1 MARRLKLRTKLAL
14 LIATALV
21 ATLVAAAPGL
31 MDRLH
36 RYQRADTSL
45 PRSEMV
51 GALGTFLARAEHE
64 STLSAWF
71 LASGAPEA
79 ERALAA
85 ARPMTDAAQRTVLRH
100 RAALAAVD
108 PAAARAVERATRQ
121 SSGIR
126 EWRATLDRR
135 IVSDT
140 SARER
145 FARATDATVDAIGA
159 TALHTLGSVGQAQA
173 ETSRA
178 EALAADEQAILITE
192 IARAALSPALTAR
205 LRADVA
211 ERARLQPRAIAD
223 ATHVA
228 GTRLGAALATLR
240 TSATTADTLRDPA
253 LNDRVPY
260 LSPPL
265 WQQASD
271 PVLGAFHAIGRTL
284 DQSARN
290 RANAERR
297 AARDALVA
305 WAELVGAVLLA
316 VVVLGFL
323 LSRAIRR
330 PIRLVTNAA
339 TEIADREHG
348 PTLPSEPG
356 LEPQLAAPVV
366 VRTRDEVGDLARA
379 LHRIDQA
386 AIDTLVAQRR
396 TLRNDI
402 GDLYVNLARRNQP
415 LLVRQLTLIDNLE
428 AHEHDPDRLGTLFA
442 LDHLATR
449 MRRNAESLLVLAGID
464 DLRTHTDPV
473 PLLDLVRAAVS
484 EIEDF
489 ERVDIV
495 GLPPD
500 VDVLGR
506 VAIDLTHM
514 IAELIENA
522 TSYSP
527 PESRVFVG
535 ARRRPTGIELT
546 ISDEGI
552 GMPVDRLDALNE
564 QLAHPPLPGLDL
576 SRSLGLV
583 VVARLCER
591 IGATVV
597 LRSASEVGT
606 SAIVTVPAR
615 LLATHDGTRAP
626 AGEDIWVHAGPPIH
640 ESPEPPAAI
649 AAIAAIAETEA
660 TSETTSD
667 APAEPAIEPA
677 VEPAPEPVVEPIG
690 KEIDRD
696 GPPRPVVRFTPV
708 PVERDEDLLPAPAG
722 RHARYRRRRNARRLT
737 TGTLVLNE
745 PSRARLLTDSDAIIA
760 VVPTAVEPDTEIRP
774 ETPSIADQ
782 PEPALPRR
790 VSVAPDPGP
799 TGTPT
804 VAPPRAP
811 AAVFELVARYEAGR
825 RRADAN
831 ERDERS

>member
-21 ATLVAAAPGL
+21 AALVAAAPGL
-31 MDRLH
+31 VDRLH
-36 RYQRADTSL
+36 RYQRADGSL
-45 PRSEMV
+45 PRAEMV
-51 GALGTFLARAEHE
+51 GALGTFLARAEGE

-71 LASGAPEA
+71 LASGAPEVHQ
-79 ERALAA
+79 ALAA
-85 ARPMTDAAQRTVLRH
+85 ARPMADVAERAVVRRL
-100 RAALAAVD
+100 AALAAVD
-108 PAAARAVERATRQ
+108 PEAARAVDAATREWDR
-121 SSGIR
+121 IR
-126 EWRATLDRR
+126 EWRAALDRR
-135 IVSDT
+135 VVSDT
-140 SARER
+140 ITRER
-145 FARATDATVDAIGA
+145 FAHATDATVEAIGA
-159 TALHTLGSVGQAQA
+159 SSLRTLGSVGQAREEA
-173 ETSRA
+173 ARA
-178 EALAADEQAILITE
+178 EALASDEQAILITE
-192 IARAALSPALTAR
+192 LARAALSPALTAR

-223 ATHVA
+223 AIHAA
-228 GTRLGAALATLR
+228 GTPLGAALATLH
-240 TSATTADTLRDPA
+240 SSVKTADGLLDPA
-253 LNDRVPY
+253 LNDRVPF
-260 LSPPL
+260 LSPQR

-284 DQSARN
+284 DRSARN

-297 AARDALVA
+297 AARDAIVG
-305 WAELVGAVLLA
+305 WAELVGAILIA
-316 VVVLGFL
+316 VVALGIL

-330 PIRLVTNAA
+330 PIRLVTTTA
-339 TEIADREHG
+339 TDIADREQNAAI
-348 PTLPSEPG
+348 PSEPE
-356 LEPQLAAPVV
+356 LEPQVAAPVV

-379 LHRIDQA
+379 LHRIDQS
-386 AIDTLVAQRR
+386 AIDALVAQRR
-396 TLRNDI
+396 TLRNDV

-415 LLVRQLTLIDNLE
+415 LLTRQLTLIDDLE
-428 AHEHDPDRLGTLFA
+428 AHEHDPDRLGSLFA

-495 GLPPD
+495 GLPSD

-506 VAIDLTHM
+506 AAIDLTHV

-535 ARRRPTGIELT
+535 ARRRPSGIELT

-552 GMPVDRLDALNE
+552 GVPVDRLDALNE

-597 LRSASEVGT
+597 LRSALAVGT
-606 SAIVTVPAR
+606 SAMVSVPAR
-615 LLATHDGTRAP
+615 LLRTRDRTAVPAGDDVWVHADPRIDEPAPETTSEP
-626 AGEDIWVHAGPPIH
+626 AGEPI
-640 ESPEPPAAI
+640 
-649 AAIAAIAETEA
+649 
-660 TSETTSD
+660 
-667 APAEPAIEPA
+667 
-677 VEPAPEPVVEPIG
+677 PEPVVEPIP
-690 KEIDRD
+690 EPVVEPIAMDLDRD
-696 GPPRPVVRFTPV
+696 EPSRPVVRFTPV
-708 PVERDEDLLPAPAG
+708 PVESDEDLLPTPAG
-722 RHARYRRRRNARRLT
+722 RHARYRRRRNGRRLT
-737 TGTLVLNE
+737 NGTLVLNDQ
-745 PSRARLLTDSDAIIA
+745 SRARPPTGTNAITSI
-760 VVPTAVEPDTEIRP
+760 VPTPVEPGIEARS
-774 ETPSIADQ
+774 ETLSNAEQ

-790 VSVAPDPGP
+790 VPVVPDPVP

-804 VAPPRAP
+804 AAPPPRAP

-825 RRADAN
+825 RRADAH
-831 ERDERS
+831 EPDTRS